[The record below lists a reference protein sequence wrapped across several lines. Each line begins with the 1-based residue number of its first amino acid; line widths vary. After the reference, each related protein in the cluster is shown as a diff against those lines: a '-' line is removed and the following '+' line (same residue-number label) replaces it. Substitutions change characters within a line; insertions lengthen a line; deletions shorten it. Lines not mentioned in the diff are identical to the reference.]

1 MNQIFNI
8 ENAWKSPFPS
18 IKKKNGWPWSSR
30 YHLVLLAMFFGVFYL
45 HRLLELRFWA
55 GYLDSPEAEAH
66 GGHGSSRST
75 VDGSEIQN
83 NHSLDGAKTLVNKWD
98 NLPTSTG

>member
-1 MNQIFNI
+1 MLGNHHFHPLKKRMVDLGVPGTT
-8 ENAWKSPFPS
+8 WYFSPC
-18 IKKKNGWPWSSR
+18 
-30 YHLVLLAMFFGVFYL
+30 FFGFFIFTASWS
-45 HRLLELRFWA
+45 LLELRFWA
-55 GYLDSPEAEAH
+55 GYLDSPEAKAH

>member
-1 MNQIFNI
+1 MLGNHHFH
-8 ENAWKSPFPS
+8 PL
-18 IKKKNGWPWSSR
+18 KKEWLTLEFQVPLGTSR
-30 YHLVLLAMFFGVFYL
+30 HVFFGFFSFTASWS
-45 HRLLELRFWA
+45 LLELRFWA